1 MTRRYNRSSS
11 RRKRR
16 SVKKNLEQM
25 EGVETLLG
33 QLSVVR
39 KSVSNSSSTKEKQI
53 MMEAPE
59 ALRCSHIPAYL
70 SHIFKAKKLLLA
82 PPWSAA
88 YALRPLK
95 YILL

>member
-1 MTRRYNRSSS
+1 MMRRYNRNSS

-16 SVKKNLEQM
+16 SVKKILEQM

-53 MMEAPE
+53 MMEA
-59 ALRCSHIPAYL
+59 L
-70 SHIFKAKKLLLA
+70 
-82 PPWSAA
+82 
-88 YALRPLK
+88 
-95 YILL
+95 